1 MQIPP
6 EEWWEGSGVHQM
18 RGFRCSLWKI
28 MFIFFSSPF
37 TKLNV
42 VFWKENVIDW
52 CLSWRSR
59 VKWKWFWYSVIQG
72 QILSLEDVLAK
83 PDRGHCHHLLALAYT
98 VLNSMKKSDGA
109 SACTSKPQQRHVP
122 RGAKIDPQ
130 VRRIIPMTSS
140 ELWWSVPTRHAK
152 VYYFINILWNVII
165 LLWPTGIYKI
175 NDN

>member
-1 MQIPP
+1 M
-6 EEWWEGSGVHQM
+6 EDYVHFLFITFHKAECCVLKGKCYWLM
-18 RGFRCSLWKI
+18 SKLEKPREMKMILVFSDSRSNTEFRRCPCKA
-28 MFIFFSSPF
+28 
-37 TKLNV
+37 
-42 VFWKENVIDW
+42 
-52 CLSWRSR
+52 R
-59 VKWKWFWYSVIQG
+59 Q
-72 QILSLEDVLAK
+72 
-83 PDRGHCHHLLALAYT
+83 GHCHHLLALAYT

-130 VRRIIPMTSS
+130 VRRIIPVTSS